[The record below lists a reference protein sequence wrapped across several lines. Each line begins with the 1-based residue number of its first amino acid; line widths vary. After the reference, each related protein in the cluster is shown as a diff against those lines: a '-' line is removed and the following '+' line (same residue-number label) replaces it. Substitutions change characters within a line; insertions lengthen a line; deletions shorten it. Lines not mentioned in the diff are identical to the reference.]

1 MPTRIVTSS
10 ECEQLAEW
18 GDLIDTLDAGH
29 RALSSG
35 GAVQP
40 VPQRMRTPGDT
51 TADGAAVVPMMALA
65 SYLDLVAVKMLI
77 DAPRNRSLGLPAQRS
92 TVSLYSASTG
102 ECLAIVD
109 GRALT
114 RLRTA
119 AVTALA
125 SRALARPDSHSVG
138 LIGAGALAEEHAIA
152 LSSQFA
158 LSEVKVWSRSG
169 ESASTLAEK
178 LRTRG
183 ISARAV
189 GSAEES
195 VRGSDIVCTLTPA
208 TAPVLEVDWLSP
220 GQHVNAVGSPP
231 RPGYRELSAETVG
244 RADRVVVDSRDIAL
258 HESDNIALAQAAGQ
272 ISEAEMVEL
281 GDVLLD
287 QTRGRSSA
295 DDLTLFNS
303 VGIGLQDLAAAAY
316 FVDRATRCDIG
327 ELVSARG

>member
-1 MPTRIVTSS
+1 M
-10 ECEQLAEW
+10 
-18 GDLIDTLDAGH
+18 
-29 RALSSG
+29 
-35 GAVQP
+35 
-40 VPQRMRTPGDT
+40 
-51 TADGAAVVPMMALA
+51 
-65 SYLDLVAVKMLI
+65 
-77 DAPRNRSLGLPAQRS
+77 
-92 TVSLYSASTG
+92 
-102 ECLAIVD
+102 
-109 GRALT
+109 
-114 RLRTA
+114 
-119 AVTALA
+119 
-125 SRALARPDSHSVG
+125 
-138 LIGAGALAEEHAIA
+138 
-152 LSSQFA
+152 
-158 LSEVKVWSRSG
+158 
-169 ESASTLAEK
+169 
-178 LRTRG
+178 
-183 ISARAV
+183 

-195 VRGSDIVCTLTPA
+195 VRDSDIVCTLTPA
-208 TAPVLEVDWLSP
+208 TAPVLDVDWLSP

-244 RADRVVVDSRDIAL
+244 RADRVIVDSRDIAL